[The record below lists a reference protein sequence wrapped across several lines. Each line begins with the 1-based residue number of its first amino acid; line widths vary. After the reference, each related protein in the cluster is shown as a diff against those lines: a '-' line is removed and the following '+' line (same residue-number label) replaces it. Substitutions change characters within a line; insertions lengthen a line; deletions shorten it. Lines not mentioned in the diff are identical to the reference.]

1 MKPLYKVLPCPEDP
15 AMTRSLGFGIVAL
28 AAAALTLAGCGGGGD
43 GWQDRPGPKVLAFFP
58 PLYSLAAQVAGDDA
72 QVQSL
77 LTAKG
82 PHDYEFQP
90 ADARKLRRADLFLIN
105 GLGLDDDVGKRLAGA
120 AGNPKLKT
128 VEVGESVPEA
138 DLLAAGAHEHAE
150 HGHDHKHEHGA
161 HDLHVWLGIPEA
173 VHMVA
178 AIRDAL
184 AEADPAHK
192 DGYAKRA
199 DALTG
204 RLLSLQAEG
213 KDRLRNKTQK
223 ARLLTQHDAMRY
235 FARSFGAEVVAAVE
249 LPGQEP
255 NAQRLRELVKLCQD
269 HDVRLIAVEPQYPSN
284 TAARVV
290 LEELRG
296 KNVDAVFVVLDPL
309 ETADPAGLT
318 PDFYER
324 TMRANLDN
332 LAGALQ

>member
-1 MKPLYKVLPCPEDP
+1 
-15 AMTRSLGFGIVAL
+15 MTRSLGFGTVAL
-28 AAAALTLAGCGGGGD
+28 AAGLLALAGCAGGGD

-90 ADARKLRRADLFLIN
+90 TDARKLRRADLFLIN
-105 GLGLDDDVGKRLAGA
+105 GLGLDDDVGKRLAA
-120 AGNPKLKT
+120 TAGNPKLKT

-138 DLLAAGAHEHAE
+138 DLLAAGGHEHAE
-150 HGHDHKHEHGA
+150 HGHDHGDKHEHGA
-161 HDLHVWLGIPEA
+161 HDPHVWLGIPEA
-173 VHMVA
+173 VHMVG

-184 AEADPAHK
+184 TEADPAHK

-204 RLLSLQAEG
+204 RLLQLQAEG
-213 KDRLRNKTQK
+213 RDMLRNKSEK

-235 FARSFGAEVVAAVE
+235 FARSFGAEVVGVID

-255 NAQRLRELVKLCQD
+255 SGQRLRELVKLCRD
-269 HDVRLIAVEPQYPSN
+269 HEVKLIAVEPQYQANQAGPVIL
-284 TAARVV
+284 TELHAKGVAGAA
-290 LEELRG
+290 
-296 KNVDAVFVVLDPL
+296 FVVLDPM
-309 ETADPAGLT
+309 ETADPAALT

-332 LAGALQ
+332 LAGALK